1 MSSVR
6 QCACFGTGAATNLP
20 SVAELSGGQT
30 FVMIPYKTLALVEKD
45 PNRTEL
51 CESHLV
57 VKALTV
63 ITKIKSKHYLKNK
76 LQVLSWK
83 I

>member
-1 MSSVR
+1 
-6 QCACFGTGAATNLP
+6 
-20 SVAELSGGQT
+20 
-30 FVMIPYKTLALVEKD
+30 MIPYKTLALVEKD

-63 ITKIKSKHYLKNK
+63 ITKIKSKHYLKKQATSAFLENLVLALK
-76 LQVLSWK
+76 SLLQFDIQFSVGR
-83 I
+83 